1 MGISLFIFLTLVFLL
16 MIVLFAD
23 LVLYLSQI
31 LDFINDQII
40 EPCRKFAD
48 KNEGFFSVL
57 FIIVFALEQALL
69 IWFTTYFNENTTWL
83 RLIISIFALVV
94 ITTAALQRFVLETKR
109 RYENERYY
117 TIKRAKDLFLKVK
130 KELNGN
136 NNLEKK
142 KSI

>member
-1 MGISLFIFLTLVFLL
+1 

>member
-94 ITTAALQRFVLETKR
+94 I